1 MIFYAKPNAVQ
12 TSNREVTEICE
23 ISNNSDTQRIK
34 VEVLLELD
42 HEQNIERMYLLS
54 LFDKS
59 VFSGFMDDIN
69 AQLSDYYKW
78 SDNFKSYGV

>member
-23 ISNNSDTQRIK
+23 ICNNSDTQRIK
-34 VEVLLELD
+34 VEILLELD
-42 HEQNIERMYLLS
+42 HEGHIERMCLLS
-54 LFDKS
+54 HFDRKE
-59 VFSGFMDDIN
+59 FSGFKEDID
-69 AQLSDYYKW
+69 AELQDYYKW